1 MDFNMQ
7 YFNHK
12 TQLYLNGKFEKAAEA
27 TTNLYSQTLHYGYG
41 AFEGL
46 RAYNTHNGARIFKA
60 EEHFERLKKSCELVN
75 IPYKW
80 NNDHLIRDTYT
91 LLKRN
96 HLRNAY
102 IRPLVFC
109 NPNMKLDKP
118 TDVSIMICAWEW
130 GAYLG
135 EHLLKV
141 GISTYER
148 PNPQSTEIE
157 AKITGHYVTSI
168 LASADA
174 KSRGFDEALL
184 LDQKGNIA
192 QSPGANF
199 FMERNGKLY
208 TPHAGNI
215 FPGITRQ
222 TVIDICHHLGIEIV
236 ERDLTVNDLKHATG
250 AFFCGTAT
258 EIIGIK
264 SIDRL
269 EFHDWEDSVGAT
281 IQRTYK
287 NLVLEK
293 ENYEVII

>member
-1 MDFNMQ
+1 
-7 YFNHK
+7 
-12 TQLYLNGKFEKAAEA
+12 
-27 TTNLYSQTLHYGYG
+27 
-41 AFEGL
+41 
-46 RAYNTHNGARIFKA
+46 
-60 EEHFERLKKSCELVN
+60 LVN

-80 NNDHLIRDTYT
+80 DNHHLIRDTH
-91 LLKRN
+91 LLLERN

-109 NPNMKLDKP
+109 KPNMKLDQP
-118 TDVSIMICAWEW
+118 TEVSIMISAWEW

-135 EHLLKV
+135 ESLLKV

-148 PNPQSTEIE
+148 PNPQSIEVE

-174 KSRGFDEALL
+174 KSRGYDEALL
-184 LDQKGNIA
+184 LDQSGNIA

-208 TPHAGNI
+208 TPPIGNI
-215 FPGITRQ
+215 FPGITRS
-222 TVIDICHHLGIEIV
+222 TVIELCHYLGIEIV
-236 ERDLTVNDLKHATG
+236 ERHLTVNDLKHATG

-258 EIIGIK
+258 EIIGIR
-264 SIDRL
+264 SIDRI
-269 EFHDWEDSVGAT
+269 EFTDWEDSVGAT
-281 IQRTYK
+281 IQRAYK

-293 ENYEVII
+293 ENFEVII